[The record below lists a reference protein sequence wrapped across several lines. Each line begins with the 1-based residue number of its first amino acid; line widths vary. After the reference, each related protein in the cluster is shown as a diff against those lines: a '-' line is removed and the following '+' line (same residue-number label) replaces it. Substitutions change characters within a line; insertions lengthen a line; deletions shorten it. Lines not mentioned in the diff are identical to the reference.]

1 MGIELHIEEL
11 VLHGFEARDRH
22 RIAGEVERELARLVG
37 DGNGL
42 RALSRNPAIERLNG
56 GVFQAQA
63 GAKPQAAGKQIAQSV
78 YRSLQRQA
86 ASPRIGSG
94 RKRS

>member
-1 MGIELHIEEL
+1 
-11 VLHGFEARDRH
+11 
-22 RIAGEVERELARLVG
+22 
-37 DGNGL
+37 
-42 RALSRNPAIERLNG
+42 LNG

>member
-11 VLHGFEARDRH
+11 VLHGFEAKDRH

-37 DGNGL
+37 DGQGL
-42 RALSRNPAIERLNG
+42 RGNIAIERLNG
-56 GVFQAQA
+56 GEFRVPA

-78 YRSLQRQA
+78 YRSLRQQA
-86 ASPRIGSG
+86 G
-94 RKRS
+94 RRP